1 MHPLAPGGLS
11 QRSFAI
17 VRFSL
22 DVQNM
27 GMSEALIGFLG
38 VVVGLAVA
46 SARRGSP
53 TELAALSRSLDS
65 LTVLLSGG
73 GREHGS

>member
-1 MHPLAPGGLS
+1 
-11 QRSFAI
+11 
-17 VRFSL
+17 
-22 DVQNM
+22 M

-73 GREHGS
+73 GARARLVSSCDNRSP